1 MMGADDLG
9 DLSVYRTRGGSL
21 ITVAAGVGPQTKGH
35 GLNGAVGS
43 SVLIFSSSAPG
54 RLHFRSSTTGGQD
67 VSDADTAPKK
77 FMARVE
83 DEVRADVTADGKLAV
98 ELIAELVSKVE
109 ALEKRIVKLER
120 GS

>member
-1 MMGADDLG
+1 
-9 DLSVYRTRGGSL
+9 
-21 ITVAAGVGPQTKGH
+21 
-35 GLNGAVGS
+35 
-43 SVLIFSSSAPG
+43 
-54 RLHFRSSTTGGQD
+54 

-83 DEVRADVTADGKLAV
+83 DEVRADVAADGKLAV